1 MGKKQVKLQEQ
12 RLPFVITLKFYC
24 HALQFQRAAF
34 VAERKTHSSTYKQSE
49 INRKKTSRGTYTIFI
64 RSGMATLKYK
74 QGRLIADP
82 SNKWPQTF
90 HLLGTVII
98 AGI

>member
-49 INRKKTSRGTYTIFI
+49 INRKKHLGGHTQS
-64 RSGMATLKYK
+64 S
-74 QGRLIADP
+74 
-82 SNKWPQTF
+82 SEVEWPPLNTNRED
-90 HLLGTVII
+90 
-98 AGI
+98 